1 MFVSHD
7 SSAPF
12 SSECTDIIGGLNVS
26 EDIACPVFSPREA
39 VLCRNWLC
47 VMSKYGLTCKKKA
60 RNHKICFTLLKTL
73 ILAIQPFGPFHVH
86 SYFL

>member
-47 VMSKYGLTCKKKA
+47 VMSKYGLTCKKKQEIT
-60 RNHKICFTLLKTL
+60 KFVLLYLK
-73 ILAIQPFGPFHVH
+73 H
-86 SYFL
+86 